1 MDERSKRIG
10 TRIRDIR
17 KAKGVTLA
25 ELGDAIGVTRQQVGR
40 LESGHRTLKPDL
52 LEQLAEAL
60 GVPLSRLEGEDDMT
74 SWVAELLELLG
85 WQVLVGEAVRDEYRI
100 SFHTDVAA
108 RLTMGPLELHMA
120 VICRQLATVEDVQG
134 VQGFIDRSSYHVGL
148 VVTELA
154 PSSSTLDYASRR
166 GTLVVPRRDLLARL
180 MDLEDYTRR
189 LEDQWHDQQVRF
201 VEPSVLR
208 TDTGDVL
215 GLQACIDGWLS
226 NERMSHMVLLG
237 EPGAGKST
245 ACQFLAAWLAKRHRE
260 DPISNPV
267 PLLVPLWEFSYVN
280 DMKQLIFKELL
291 FRHGV
296 NVASTPALERMLSEG
311 RFVILLDGLDE
322 MTVRLD
328 PYVLRCNLRA
338 IASLLGCGSRILL
351 TARTRTF
358 RDLQEVKEV
367 FVRPGRWTSSS
378 RDPEALEIQVVRL
391 KLFDQ
396 QQVEAYLRAHSR
408 RGWKGTMARIDHDG
422 LGELARLPLALHML
436 AQTLP
441 GLTAR
446 HGGLDS
452 LAAVFEHAVVL
463 WAQQE
468 AVRMCIPKDDL
479 LHLLE
484 ELAYQ
489 LWLHNQPQINYRQME
504 PGLAPLLEN
513 GDSGRACQVELN
525 PHGIGNSLFLIRD
538 AQGNYRFTHRTIQEY
553 LLVRRIFATVR
564 QGHHDQVEQ
573 FWFNESS
580 SCLAAGMV
588 DAEPVREQLVAWLA
602 THPNV
607 ALRANAAFLLG
618 LGGHPST
625 LQALTDAFESDPDLE
640 VRHAAAFSLARRGQ
654 LAVVDA
660 LGEQAHATEPS
671 LERSWARITLVLL
684 ANGHWNA
691 RDEPL
696 IQAVKAQV
704 PPELERDL
712 CTELHGK
719 LVQPVEGEAYHCA
732 AVRAA
737 GFVGDA
743 ITQAQLEDL
752 LSQPSRRLRAAVQ
765 EALSVLE
772 GRL

>member
-1 MDERSKRIG
+1 MDERSTRIG
-10 TRIRDIR
+10 ARIRDIR
-17 KAKGVTLA
+17 KAKGITLA
-25 ELGDAIGVTRQQVGR
+25 ELSDTIGITRQQLGR
-40 LESGHRTLKPDL
+40 LEAGHRTLKPDL
-52 LEQLAEAL
+52 LQRLAEAL
-60 GVPLSRLEGEDDMT
+60 GVPLSQLESEDDMA

-85 WQVLVGEAVRDEYRI
+85 WQVQLGEAVRDEYRI
-100 SFHTDVAA
+100 SFHTDIAA
-108 RLTMGPLELHMA
+108 SLTTGPLELRMA
-120 VICRQLATVEDVQG
+120 VTCRKLATVDDVQSL
-134 VQGFIDRSSYHVGL
+134 QGFIDRSSYHLGL

-154 PSSSTLDYASRR
+154 PAPDTLDYASRR

-180 MDLEDYTRR
+180 MDLDDYTRK
-189 LEDQWHDQQVRF
+189 LEEQWHDQQLRF

-208 TDTGDVL
+208 TDTGDEL
-215 GLQACIDGWLS
+215 GLQACIDDWLS
-226 NERMSHMVLLG
+226 DEQMSHVVLLG

-245 ACQFLAAWLAKRHRE
+245 ACQFLAARLAMRHRE
-260 DPISNPV
+260 DPINCPV

-280 DMKQLIFKELL
+280 DIKQLIFKELL

-296 NVASTPALERMLSEG
+296 SVASTAALERMLSEG

-338 IASLLGCGSRILL
+338 IASLLDCGSRILL

-367 FVRPGRWTSSS
+367 FVRPGRWTSAS
-378 RDPEALEIQVVRL
+378 RNPSAPGIRVVRL

-408 RGWKGTMARIDHDG
+408 RGWRGTKARIDHDG
-422 LGELARLPLALHML
+422 LSELARLPLALHML

-441 GLTAR
+441 GMAAR

-452 LAAVFEHAVVL
+452 LAAVFEHAVDL

-468 AVRMCIPKDDL
+468 AVRICIPKGDL
-479 LHLLE
+479 IHLLE
-484 ELAYQ
+484 ELAFQ
-489 LWLHNQPQINYRQME
+489 LWLQNQPQINYRQMV

-513 GDSGRACQVELN
+513 GDSGLACQVELN
-525 PHGIGNSLFLIRD
+525 PHGIGNSLFLLRD

-553 LLVRRIFATVR
+553 LLVRRIFATIR
-564 QGHHDQVEQ
+564 QGRCDQVEQ

-580 SCLAAGMV
+580 SRLAAGMV
-588 DAEPVREQLVAWLA
+588 DAAPVRAQLLAWLA
-602 THPNV
+602 EHSKV
-607 ALRANAAFLLG
+607 GLRANAAFLLG
-618 LGGHPST
+618 LGNHSGT
-625 LQALTDAFESDPDLE
+625 VQALLDAFRGDPDLE

-654 LAVVDA
+654 LSVIDA
-660 LGEQAHATEPS
+660 LGEQAHAADPG
-671 LERSWARITLVLL
+671 LERAWARITLVLL
-684 ANGHWNA
+684 ANGHWET
-691 RDEPL
+691 RHEPL
-696 IQAVKAQV
+696 LQAVKAQV
-704 PPELERDL
+704 LPDLQREL
-712 CTELHGK
+712 CAELRGK
-719 LVQPVEGEAYHCA
+719 LARPGESEAFHCA

-743 ITQAQLEDL
+743 ITQSQLEDL

>member
-1 MDERSKRIG
+1 
-10 TRIRDIR
+10 
-17 KAKGVTLA
+17 
-25 ELGDAIGVTRQQVGR
+25 
-40 LESGHRTLKPDL
+40 
-52 LEQLAEAL
+52 
-60 GVPLSRLEGEDDMT
+60 
-74 SWVAELLELLG
+74 
-85 WQVLVGEAVRDEYRI
+85 
-100 SFHTDVAA
+100 
-108 RLTMGPLELHMA
+108 
-120 VICRQLATVEDVQG
+120 
-134 VQGFIDRSSYHVGL
+134 
-148 VVTELA
+148 
-154 PSSSTLDYASRR
+154 
-166 GTLVVPRRDLLARL
+166 
-180 MDLEDYTRR
+180 
-189 LEDQWHDQQVRF
+189 
-201 VEPSVLR
+201 
-208 TDTGDVL
+208 
-215 GLQACIDGWLS
+215 
-226 NERMSHMVLLG
+226 
-237 EPGAGKST
+237 
-245 ACQFLAAWLAKRHRE
+245 
-260 DPISNPV
+260 
-267 PLLVPLWEFSYVN
+267 
-280 DMKQLIFKELL
+280 
-291 FRHGV
+291 
-296 NVASTPALERMLSEG
+296 
-311 RFVILLDGLDE
+311 
-322 MTVRLD
+322 
-328 PYVLRCNLRA
+328 
-338 IASLLGCGSRILL
+338 
-351 TARTRTF
+351 
-358 RDLQEVKEV
+358 
-367 FVRPGRWTSSS
+367 
-378 RDPEALEIQVVRL
+378 
-391 KLFDQ
+391 
-396 QQVEAYLRAHSR
+396 
-408 RGWKGTMARIDHDG
+408 

-564 QGHHDQVEQ
+564 QGRHDQVEQ

-588 DAEPVREQLVAWLA
+588 DAEPVREQLMAWLA
-602 THPNV
+602 AHPNV

-625 LQALTDAFESDPDLE
+625 LQALTDAFESDLDLE

-654 LAVVDA
+654 LTVVDA
-660 LGEQAHATEPS
+660 LGEQAHAAEPT
-671 LERSWARITLVLL
+671 LGRSWARITLVLL
-684 ANGHWNA
+684 ANGQWEA

-696 IQAVKAQV
+696 IQAARAQF
-704 PPELERDL
+704 PPDLEREL
-712 CTELHGK
+712 CGELRGK
-719 LVQPVEGEAYHCA
+719 LEGPGEGEAFHCA

-743 ITQAQLEDL
+743 ITQGQLEDL